1 MSFLSSK
8 KVPKQPK
15 HTKHR
20 TSPTKAGSSE
30 TFKQN
35 SLHISEQVPIK
46 YQISSI
52 QKADR
57 KYFNPSPGWASS
69 ATIGFW
75 FLDQVLKRWKH
86 ETRISFKSVPKN
98 PVANSESSS
107 FTMWCRLFSKQR
119 SSILHSFHYGRVK
132 WILSLCSHTLGS
144 KPQTPHLGQA
154 QKMTCKHSAEQFRQA
169 HPNVFFGFHPNGFVS

>member
-1 MSFLSSK
+1 MRQKMSFLSSK

-69 ATIGFW
+69 ATIGF
-75 FLDQVLKRWKH
+75 
-86 ETRISFKSVPKN
+86 
-98 PVANSESSS
+98 
-107 FTMWCRLFSKQR
+107 
-119 SSILHSFHYGRVK
+119 
-132 WILSLCSHTLGS
+132 
-144 KPQTPHLGQA
+144 
-154 QKMTCKHSAEQFRQA
+154 
-169 HPNVFFGFHPNGFVS
+169 